1 MGISFVSKID
11 EIHVTGE
18 SAFGSV
24 APGNG
29 TLSIAN
35 TDNSYLTIFGKDGG
49 GFSDI
54 DGSIVLKD
62 YGLGNNLNKSSN
74 LITAKYSLGISSTG
88 KLIELPLTT
97 GDPTSV
103 TVNNNTYTIDF
114 NSDNQNYDLGTVANV
129 TNTIAFSNLAA
140 ADVGKQGT
148 IIIKN
153 PSTVNSLAFAA
164 LPDTVYTPGGSTITF
179 DTTAD
184 AIAVITY
191 LVIASDKVLVNYVGG
206 FKQYG
211 T

>member
-54 DGSIVLKD
+54 DGTIVLKD
-62 YGLGNNLNKSSN
+62 YGSGNNLNKSSN
-74 LITAKYSLGISSTG
+74 LITAKYTLGVSSTG
-88 KLIELPLTT
+88 KLIELPSTT
-97 GDPTSV
+97 GDPTAITHSSNTH
-103 TVNNNTYTIDF
+103 TVDF
-114 NSDNQNYDLGTVANV
+114 NADNQNYNITATNA

-140 ADVGKQGT
+140 ADIGKQGT
-148 IIIKN
+148 IIITN
-153 PSTVNSLAFAA
+153 PASVGSLAYAA
-164 LPDTVYTPGGSTITF
+164 LPSTAYTPGGSTITF
-179 DTTAD
+179 DVTAD

-191 LVIASDKVLVNYVGG
+191 FVIASDKDLVNYVGG

-211 T
+211 S